1 MIVTLTP
8 NPSLDR
14 TVEIDELRRGEVH
27 RATGGRVD
35 PGGKGVNVS
44 RALAANDIATVA
56 VLPSG
61 GPEGAQLAA
70 LLAPFGVQTVQV
82 PISGTVRSNIT
93 VAEPDGTTTKL
104 NEAGPELAADE
115 AAAVARTV
123 VDLASRASWVV
134 GAGSL
139 PRGLGVDF
147 YARLVTALRDS
158 HTQVCIDASGPPLA
172 AAVDAGPNLI
182 KPNAEELASV
192 LGHSPEAL
200 EAAVAQG
207 DPEPVVSAARQ
218 LVDRGVGAVLATLG
232 AAGAVLVDET
242 GSWLATPPPIT
253 ARSTVGAGDASLA
266 GYLRA
271 DVGGAVPP
279 QRLQMAVA
287 YGSAAAALPGSAL
300 PTPGQIDLNAV
311 RVTPIAPISPTT
323 NTKVSP

>member
-82 PISGTVRSNIT
+82 PIGGTVRSNIT

-104 NEAGPELAADE
+104 NEAGPELSADE
-115 AAAVARTV
+115 AAAVERTV
-123 VDLASRASWVV
+123 VELGTRASWVV

-147 YARLVTALRDS
+147 YARLVTALRDCD
-158 HTQVCIDASGPPLA
+158 TRVCIDASGPPLA
-172 AAVDAGPNLI
+172 AAVDAGPDLI
-182 KPNAEELASV
+182 KPNFEELAELV
-192 LGHSPEAL
+192 GRPLTRLADVVD
-200 EAAVAQG
+200 AAS
-207 DPEPVVSAARQ
+207 EIRK
-218 LVDRGVGAVLATLG
+218 RGVGT
-232 AAGAVLVDET
+232 VLVSLGGDGALLVSADEVLH
-242 GSWLATPPPIT
+242 GWAAPVRV
-253 ARSTVGAGDASLA
+253 RSTVGAGDSTLA
-266 GYLRA
+266 GFLA
-271 DVGGAVPP
+271 GGGTGRSALVT
-279 QRLQMAVA
+279 AIA
-287 YGSAAAALPGSAL
+287 YGTAAVQLPGSVM
-300 PTPGQIDLNAV
+300 PRPSDLAPDAV
-311 RVTPIAPISPTT
+311 EITDSPDLDRPLT
-323 NTKVSP
+323 